1 MPGHDHSFISKLI
14 HKIALQYP
22 GVAEMSFDIEN
33 ATVKTKEDS
42 PGDHVFIS
50 GLARSG
56 TTVLLNYLY
65 ETGELKSLTYADMPF
80 VLMPNTWGKISGRKA
95 STTHQER
102 AQQDG
107 ILIGPD
113 SPEAFEE
120 VFWRV
125 FCGTDYIKEDK
136 LLLHKINANTSRK
149 FKAYINNVLGGAAGK
164 RYLSKNNNNILRLD
178 YLQKAFPN
186 AAIIVPFR
194 APLQHAASLLNQHIH
209 FTTIHKSDKFALNYM
224 NWLGHFEFGMNQK
237 PFSLGDESADEQ
249 IRRYSKTDINF
260 WLLTW
265 KNYYG
270 YIRTN
275 VTDATILFDYER
287 FCAYPGEM
295 LSALFAEINLDA
307 PVPAVTSFKPLIKE
321 VERIDEDLLQECMVI
336 YADLSRKAATQPGY

>member
-14 HKIALQYP
+14 HKIALQYAA
-22 GVAEMSFDIEN
+22 VAELSFDIEN
-33 ATVKTKEDS
+33 AAVKKKVEM

-65 ETGELKSLTYADMPF
+65 QTGGFKSLTYADMPF
-80 VLMPNTWGKISGRKA
+80 VLMPNTWQKISGRKA
-95 STTHQER
+95 STTQQER
-102 AQQDG
+102 AHKDG

-125 FCGTDYIKEDK
+125 FCGTDYIKADK
-136 LLLHKINANTSRK
+136 LLVHKVDADISQK
-149 FKAYINNVLGGAAGK
+149 FKAYINNVSGGVAGK

-186 AAIIVPFR
+186 AFIIVPFR
-194 APLQHAASLLNQHIH
+194 DPLQHAASLLNQHNH
-209 FTTIHKSDKFALNYM
+209 FTTIHQTDKFALNYM

-249 IRRYSKTDINF
+249 MRRYSKTDINF

-265 KNYYG
+265 RNYYG

-275 VTDATILFDYER
+275 VPDSTILFDYER
-287 FCAYPGEM
+287 FCAYPGGM
-295 LSALFAEINLDA
+295 LSALFAEINLNV
-307 PVPAVTSFKPLIKE
+307 PVPAVAPFIPLIKE
-321 VERIDEDLLQECMVI
+321 VAAVDEQLLQECTVI
-336 YADLSRKAATQPGY
+336 YADLLRKAVAQPGY